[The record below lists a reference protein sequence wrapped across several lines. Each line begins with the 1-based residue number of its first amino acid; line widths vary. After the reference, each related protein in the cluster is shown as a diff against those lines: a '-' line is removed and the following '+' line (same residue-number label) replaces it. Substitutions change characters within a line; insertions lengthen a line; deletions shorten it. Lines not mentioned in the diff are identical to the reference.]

1 MRNSGGPLVGNIFN
15 KYQTRNPIARFL
27 FGNFLSAA
35 RSLVNSVS
43 ALSILEV
50 GCGEGYLT
58 ELLGRW
64 KPGAEIFGIDLSEQ
78 IFDLGVRANARLH
91 FSVQSAY
98 QLAFPSGRFD
108 LVVGCEVLE
117 HLDSPQRALAELAR
131 VARRHALLSVPREP
145 LWRLLNVA
153 RLAYLGDFGNTPGH
167 IQHWTTDGFVS
178 LVAEYF
184 HIVQVSTPLP
194 WTMVLAEKR

>member
-1 MRNSGGPLVGNIFN
+1 MRISGGSVVGNVYD
-15 KYQTRNPIARFL
+15 KYQTHNRIARFL
-27 FGNFLSAA
+27 FDSFLSAA

-64 KPGAEIFGIDLSEQ
+64 KPKAEVFGIDISEQ
-78 IFDLGVRANARLH
+78 IFDLGVRTNPRLH
-91 FSVQSAY
+91 FCVQSAD
-98 QLAFPSGRFD
+98 QLAFPSGLFD
-108 LVVGCEVLE
+108 LVVAAEVLE
-117 HLDSPQRALAELAR
+117 HLDSPQRALAEIGR
-131 VARRHALLSVPREP
+131 VTRRHALLSVPREP

-167 IQHWTTDGFVS
+167 IQHWTTDGFVR